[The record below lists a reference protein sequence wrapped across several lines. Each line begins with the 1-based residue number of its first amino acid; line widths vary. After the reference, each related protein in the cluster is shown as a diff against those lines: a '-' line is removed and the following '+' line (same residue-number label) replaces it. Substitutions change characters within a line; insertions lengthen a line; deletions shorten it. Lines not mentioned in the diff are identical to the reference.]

1 MTKQGIDELLY
12 DVFKLTQIP
21 IDDVE
26 QIDTIP
32 VKKYI
37 YEPEFTVTKK
47 EEGVFVVTGKKVENL
62 AAMTKFNEEEALRRF
77 QNILK
82 KMGIEI
88 ALEQQGCVV
97 GDTVQI
103 GNFEFEFSK

>member
-1 MTKQGIDELLY
+1 MTKEGINELLY

-21 IDDVE
+21 IDDDE
-26 QIDTIP
+26 QIDTVP

-37 YEPEFTVTKK
+37 YEPEFSVTK
-47 EEGVFVVTGKKVENL
+47 EDEGFYVVTGKKVETL

-82 KMGIEI
+82 KMGVEL
-88 ALEQQGCVV
+88 ALEQEGCKV
-97 GDTVQI
+97 GDTVRI
-103 GNFEFEFSK
+103 GSFEFEFSK

>member
-1 MTKQGIDELLY
+1 MTKEGIKELLY

-21 IDDVE
+21 VDDE

-37 YEPEFTVTKK
+37 YEPEFTVTK
-47 EEGVFVVTGKKVENL
+47 EDEGFFVVTGSKVETL

-82 KMGIEI
+82 KMGIEL
-88 ALEQQGCVV
+88 ALEQKGCKT
-97 GDTVQI
+97 GDTVKI
-103 GNFEFEFSK
+103 GNFEFEFTK

>member
-1 MTKQGIDELLY
+1 MTKEGIDKLLY
-12 DVFKLTQIP
+12 DVYKLTQIP
-21 IDDVE
+21 VKTE
-26 QIDTIP
+26 EEIDTIP

-37 YEPEFTVTKK
+37 YEPEFTVNK
-47 EEGVFVVTGKKVENL
+47 EDEGFFIVTGKKVETL

-82 KMGIEI
+82 KMGIEL
-88 ALEQQGCVV
+88 ALEQKGCKV

-103 GNFEFEFSK
+103 GKFEFEFSK